1 MDHVLMRPTTSPLD
15 PRLSK
20 MKRSRTGKGD
30 APYNGVAR
38 GNFTVAMDPSDGIA
52 FGRFASSI
60 KITLGSFSIGKF
72 ILLELVGTTRVA
84 ANASA

>member
-1 MDHVLMRPTTSPLD
+1 MDHVLIRPTTSPLD

-30 APYNGVAR
+30 APCNGVAR
-38 GNFTVAMDPSDGIA
+38 GNFNVAIDPSEDIT
-52 FGRFASSI
+52 FGRCASSI
-60 KITLGSFSIGKF
+60 NITLGSFSIRKF
-72 ILLELVGTTRVA
+72 ILLELAGTTKVA